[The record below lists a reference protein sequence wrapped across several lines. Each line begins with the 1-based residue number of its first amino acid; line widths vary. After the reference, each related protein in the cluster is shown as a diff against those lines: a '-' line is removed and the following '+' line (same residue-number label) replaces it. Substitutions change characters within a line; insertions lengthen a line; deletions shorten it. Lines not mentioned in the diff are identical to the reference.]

1 MAMFPIPRSAA
12 MPKASKLPARVP
24 ILREAPIVLDA
35 MVKFVEAVSEA
46 GLVKVAYESKDNTE
60 WVETMESLLPPIFS
74 VCDMTGGPRR
84 QNDGPPS
91 AALI

>member
-1 MAMFPIPRSAA
+1 

-74 VCDMTGGPRR
+74 VCDMTGGP
-84 QNDGPPS
+84 S
-91 AALI
+91 TTK